1 MIKRMSTETVVE
13 KTWRQLLECRPDARW
28 GDPDVIEAAYAEPS
42 LRQLFPFP
50 SHGCLTFHR
59 NTDFPWS
66 NDLPFIAGGTP
77 YKVYAAGY
85 AELIGETATP
95 QEAAALVV
103 AHLPNDCGPAI
114 EGPWP
119 EPDSDTQ

>member
-1 MIKRMSTETVVE
+1 MSTETVVE
-13 KTWRQLLECRPDARW
+13 KAWRLLLERHPDARR
-28 GDPDVIEAAYAEPS
+28 GAPEVIEAASAEPR
-42 LRQLFPFP
+42 LRRLFPFL
-50 SHGCLTFHR
+50 SHGCLTVHR

-66 NDLPFIAGGTP
+66 NDLPFIACTTP
-77 YKVYAAGY
+77 YKVYATGY
-85 AELIGETATP
+85 AELLGETGTP

-119 EPDSDTQ
+119 EPSSDLE